1 MPKTTSTTPER
12 GRRHNPLDQDLTS
25 NGVLRIKSGKTKK
38 SRQEDEDHYVD
49 SKASKNILR
58 LGREL
63 DDEEDKPKRPQ
74 QKPDQFGYDSR
85 FDDEEAEIEA
95 QIYGEAN
102 GDDAWGDEDEVVEEI
117 EVDPEDLETY
127 KKFLP
132 EDDDDLLKHGW
143 DRRPT
148 GEEEGETV
156 NLADLILAK
165 IAAHEAMESGNN
177 IAGPP
182 DEDYELPPKVVE
194 AYTKSVEYTYPMRL
208 GVCKS

>member
-1 MPKTTSTTPER
+1 MPKTSSTTPDR
-12 GRRHNPLDQDLTS
+12 PVRHNPLEQDLTT
-25 NGVLRIKSGKTKK
+25 NGILRAKSGKTKK
-38 SRQEDEDHYVD
+38 SRNEDEDHYVD
-49 SKASKNILR
+49 SRASQNILR

-63 DDEEDKPKRPQ
+63 DEDEEKPQRPQ
-74 QKPDQFGYDSR
+74 HKPDQFGYDSR
-85 FDDEEAEIEA
+85 FDDEAAEIEA

-102 GDDAWGDEDEVVEEI
+102 DDEAWGDEGEVVEEI

-132 EDDDDLLKHGW
+132 EDDDELLKHGW

-165 IAAHEAMESGNN
+165 IAAHEAMETKKDLG
-177 IAGPP
+177 GPP
-182 DEDYELPPKVVE
+182 DDDYELPPKVVE
-194 AYTKSVEYTYPMRL
+194 AYTKSVLNIYGRECQKLT
-208 GVCKS
+208 